1 MARTPFLAWKTTKSK
16 TRLFKSGFLKC
27 NSIVFRYTFDR
38 VFNPDE
44 GNETIYR
51 DVGWEVIESAVS
63 GFNSTIFAYGQ
74 TASGK
79 THTMMGS
86 ETDPGIIRHAIS
98 HIFDAIEDTP
108 NKQFLLRV
116 SYMEI
121 YNEKVTDLLA
131 EPKDR
136 KKNLK
141 LSDDA
146 AGVVTIEGL
155 REVIIHSPED
165 VFKAMDKGEKLR
177 HVGETNMNER
187 SSRSHTIF
195 RLILESSEKQEE
207 SVGNDGEESGGGKA
221 TYVSHLNLVD
231 LAGSERASQTGAVG
245 DRLKEGKT
253 AWLDPNF
260 CPF

>member
-1 MARTPFLAWKTTKSK
+1 M
-16 TRLFKSGFLKC
+16 
-27 NSIVFRYTFDR
+27 IDFRYTFDR
-38 VFNPDE
+38 VFNQDE
-44 GNETIYR
+44 DNQVIYS
-51 DVGWEVIESAVS
+51 DVGCDVIESAVS

-86 ETDPGIIRHAIS
+86 KEDPGIIRHAIS

-121 YNEKVTDLLA
+121 YQEKVTDLLA

-136 KKNLK
+136 KKVLK
-141 LSDDA
+141 ICDDTS
-146 AGVVTIEGL
+146 GIVTIEGL
-155 REVIIHSPED
+155 REVIIASPDD
-165 VFKAMDKGEKLR
+165 VFQAMAEGEKLR

-195 RLILESSEKQEE
+195 RLILESSEKQVDEDDEE
-207 SVGNDGEESGGGKA
+207 EEGGKA
-221 TYVSHLNLVD
+221 TFVSHLNLVD
-231 LAGSERASQTGAVG
+231 LAGSERASQTGATG
-245 DRLKEGKT
+245 DRLKEGT
-253 AWLDPNF
+253 
-260 CPF
+260 